1 MRQNMNDL
9 ISIFAA
15 KPFLELGM
23 SRTEAEVFGAQVRKD
38 IHRPDIH
45 GYMNY
50 RIWMGQRP
58 ESG

>member
-1 MRQNMNDL
+1 MNDL